1 LNFLT
6 VGYVPLGGVAVAA
19 FGAGVLT
26 GNSYVQAMVKYK

>member
-1 LNFLT
+1 LNFLI
-6 VGYVPLGGVAVAA
+6 VGYVPLGVVAAA